1 MNLKLI
7 KKLCLLEKPKLDKL
21 LTKYLFSKGYRQ
33 IRHTDSYIMAEG
45 DLPICLIAHM
55 DTVFKYVP
63 DEFFYDAQKKVLW
76 APHGAGFDDRAGIYC
91 ILQILENGFK
101 PSIIFTDKEE
111 SGGIGARKL
120 VTDFPE
126 CPFIDCRALIELDR
140 AYKND
145 AVFYECDNEHFEKYI
160 EKFGFK
166 LEWGTFTDISIIAP
180 AWKIAAVNLSVG
192 YEDEHTG
199 SERLHCGWCDDTI
212 KKVKKILIN
221 SPNMLSYAYIPYI
234 PGAYAKKRMGY
245 YNNNRCLICNT
256 PIASPAEM
264 TQVADPGS
272 SIVYPV
278 CNSCYWQYYVDL
290 DDNEQKKAEA
300 LYPTE

>member
-7 KKLCLLEKPKLDKL
+7 KKLCLLDKPKLDKV

-45 DLPICLIAHM
+45 DLPVCLIAHM
-55 DTVFKYVP
+55 DTVFKYPP

-76 APHGAGFDDRAGIYC
+76 APHGAGFDDRAGIYS
-91 ILQILENGFK
+91 ILQILEGGFK
-101 PSIIFTDKEE
+101 PSIIFTDLEE
-111 SGGIGARKL
+111 SGGLGARKL
-120 VTDFPE
+120 VKDFPD
-126 CPFIDCRALIELDR
+126 CPFVDCRALIELDR
-140 AYKND
+140 AYQKD

-192 YEDEHTG
+192 YEDEHSG
-199 SERLHCGWCDDTI
+199 SERLHCDWCDDTI
-212 KKVKKILIN
+212 RKVKKILIN
-221 SPNMLSYAYIPYI
+221 SPHMLSYAYIPYV
-234 PGAYAKKRMGY
+234 PGAYAAKRMNY

-256 PIASPAEM
+256 PINSSAEM
-264 TQVADPGS
+264 TQIADPGS

-290 DDNEQKKAEA
+290 DHDEQKEEMSK
-300 LYPTE
+300 LLTV